1 MDPLQRASPDDQAY
15 VLAQAVLEADRTATA
30 SLGNE
35 LRNVRTEKDRLDRE
49 KRVAS
54 MHPRPSPYPAL
65 SHAQYYRGYPYAY
78 TQPYN
83 GAPSQPTGSPML
95 GYSSTIPIAPSTNYQ
110 LSTAS
115 IPVQIPVGSL
125 PALQALGIVPVPAP
139 SLPLADQ
146 PQPLAVLRGSTSNG
160 TMLNLEINVSLLQ
173 SAQMNGLAIVLNSLM
188 ARGGDSAASLP
199 GAGVIPYGATQPPG
213 SNLTVVP
220 DYTYNEGAGGGSGGT
235 GHD

>member
-15 VLAQAVLEADRTATA
+15 VLAQAVLDADRTATV

-35 LRNVRTEKDRLDRE
+35 LRNVRTEKDRLERE

-54 MHPRPSPYPAL
+54 MHPRPSPYPTTL
-65 SHAQYYRGYPYAY
+65 SHTQYYRGYPYAY

-83 GAPSQPTGSPML
+83 GAPSQPTGPPML

-139 SLPLADQ
+139 SLPPADQ

-160 TMLNLEINVSLLQ
+160 TVLNLEINVSLLQ
-173 SAQMNGLAIVLNSLM
+173 SAQMSGLAIVLNSLM

-199 GAGVIPYGATQPPG
+199 GAGVVPYGAAQPSAVPG
-213 SNLTVVP
+213 
-220 DYTYNEGAGGGSGGT
+220 YTYNEGAGGGSNGT
-235 GHD
+235 SHD